1 MRNVHLVMVSK
12 IPSWRRV
19 VAYVVVFLGGL
30 WTVLPLYWLFIT
42 AFKPWL
48 EVVQVGS
55 PTFIPQTWTLSGF
68 AQAWSQGGKGILDS
82 TIIVVGTLLVSLT
95 LGIPAAYSF
104 SRFGTG
110 GRNLPFLLL
119 AFRLMPPVALTSA
132 VYLIAASLSL
142 VDTHLLLILINSV
155 VSTPFVIWIM
165 KGFIDEIPY
174 AIEEAAQMD
183 GASWLRAVLDHVLPL
198 TKPGLVSVML
208 LVAIFTWN
216 ELLFAMILTGPDV
229 IPFTR
234 VVPGLQI
241 GRKYLL
247 LPNWP
252 AVAALGVLD
261 VAAILLIGSYLQ
273 RHIVRAMS
281 YGAIKEA
288 VWE

>member
-1 MRNVHLVMVSK
+1 MTGKVPN
-12 IPSWRRV
+12 WRRV
-19 VAYVVVFLGGL
+19 VAYVIVFLGGL
-30 WTVLPLYWLFIT
+30 WTLLPLYWMFIT

-48 EVVQVGS
+48 EVIRIGA
-55 PTFIPQTWTLSGF
+55 PTFVPQTWTLSGF
-68 AQAWSQGGKGILDS
+68 EQAWAQGGKGILDS
-82 TIIVVGTLLVSLT
+82 AIIVVGTLLVSLV

-110 GRNLPFLLL
+110 GGDLPFLLL

-132 VYLIAASLSL
+132 VYLIAANLGL

-155 VSTPFVIWIM
+155 ISTPFVIWIM

-183 GASWLRAVLDHVLPL
+183 GASWLRAVFDHVLPL
-198 TKPGLVSVML
+198 TRPGLVSVML

-229 IPFTR
+229 VPFTR

-261 VAAILLIGSYLQ
+261 VVALLLIGSYLQ

-281 YGAIKEA
+281 YGAIKES